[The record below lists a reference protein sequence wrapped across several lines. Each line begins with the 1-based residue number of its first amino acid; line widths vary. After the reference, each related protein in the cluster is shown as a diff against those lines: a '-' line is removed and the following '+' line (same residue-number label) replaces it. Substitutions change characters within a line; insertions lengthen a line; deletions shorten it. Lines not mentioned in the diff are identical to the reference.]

1 MNDKQDQMD
10 FIRLKYYASDAFCE
24 DSNIFIYMKENAPLK
39 DHHFF
44 AFSKEIIVKLMFFN

>member
-1 MNDKQDQMD
+1 MNDRQDQMD

-44 AFSKEIIVKLMFFN
+44 DFSKEIIVKKI